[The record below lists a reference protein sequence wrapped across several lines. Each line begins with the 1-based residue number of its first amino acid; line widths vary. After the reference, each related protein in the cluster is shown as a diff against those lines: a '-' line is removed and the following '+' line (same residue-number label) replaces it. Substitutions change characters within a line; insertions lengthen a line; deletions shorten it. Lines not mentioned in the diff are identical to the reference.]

1 MTLFFFFFVHQTFIF
16 SYCHGDWM
24 WFKWF
29 CALLWNNLSYVKSF
43 FFFQW
48 YTLWIEQIKEAARK
62 GIFMQCDKYIHRAG
76 WCHNVSNLEVL
87 ARRWVV
93 SRDCSCSMEGS
104 CLSLGN
110 CLICLFGC
118 FFFKKYWGWDRICS
132 NRGFPGGSMVKNP
145 LASAGGTTDASS
157 RPESGRSPGEEN
169 DNPLQC
175 SCLGNPTDRG
185 AWWAIVHVVAKE
197 SDTDMT

>member
-1 MTLFFFFFVHQTFIF
+1 MITKWFKKKKPGWNIELTSFFFYATMTHFFFFLYTRHLYFHIVMETECDSNDSVHCYGII
-16 SYCHGDWM
+16 CLM
-24 WFKWF
+24 W
-29 CALLWNNLSYVKSF
+29 SHF

-87 ARRWVV
+87 ARRRVA

-110 CLICLFGC
+110 CLIGLFGC
-118 FFFKKYWGWDRICS
+118 FF
-132 NRGFPGGSMVKNP
+132 
-145 LASAGGTTDASS
+145 
-157 RPESGRSPGEEN
+157 
-169 DNPLQC
+169 
-175 SCLGNPTDRG
+175 
-185 AWWAIVHVVAKE
+185 
-197 SDTDMT
+197 